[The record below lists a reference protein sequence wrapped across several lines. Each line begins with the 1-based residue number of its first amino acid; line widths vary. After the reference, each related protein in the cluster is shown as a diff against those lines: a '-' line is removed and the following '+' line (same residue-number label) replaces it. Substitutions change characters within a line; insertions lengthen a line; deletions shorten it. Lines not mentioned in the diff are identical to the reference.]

1 MELFPFGK
9 AGERKVIPRFDIC
22 LGFIWCWP
30 GLCEI
35 GWPLGFKL
43 SQTPGTGPGKFAAYI
58 ACSVFSMV
66 LSGFL
71 LWLAQRNIPIGT
83 AYAVWTGIGALG
95 TFLVGILWFGDSS
108 NIWRMLAASF
118 LLIGI
123 IGLKLAP
130 GH

>member
-1 MELFPFGK
+1 MASGFQTFSN
-9 AGERKVIPRFDIC
+9 ARHRARQIC
-22 LGFIWCWP
+22 AC
-30 GLCEI
+30 
-35 GWPLGFKL
+35 
-43 SQTPGTGPGKFAAYI
+43 I

-71 LWLAQRNIPIGT
+71 LWLAQRSIPIGT

-95 TFLVGILWFGDSS
+95 TFLIGILWFGDST

-123 IGLKLAP
+123 IGLKLVP